1 MFDVDGIDGNGNDWN
16 ILVGEPVY
24 GANWWLTN
32 GSSADAKAADP
43 SGAND
48 GGNGSAYFGTL
59 AEWKTAL
66 PNARVYAGGFSLGS
80 GVKGDGV
87 IDSITYDG
95 TTYRF
100 TSTPS
105 TTTVVRKVHGTSS
118 ILRRPHRVRIDLRS
132 ETQPAHTTLG
142 RKLHWVVKVDGR
154 VVLNIHEGF
163 GAHDVLRQHFASR
176 VRQAPDRDPEER
188 RPGSPPRRQ
197 VLTQSPRGTG
207 RRQGSRIDLQEVRA
221 GLDGAARTTPLPP
234 PAAPRR

>member
-1 MFDVDGIDGNGNDWN
+1 MVRHPAAARPADRLRRRWHNGNGNDYN

-59 AEWKTAL
+59 ADWKAAL
-66 PNARVYAGGFSLGS
+66 PQARVYAGGFSLGS

-100 TSTPS
+100 TNKASAPS
-105 TTTVVRKVHGTSS
+105 TSVRNVQGTSS
-118 ILRRPHRVRIDLRS
+118 IVRRPHGVRVHLRS
-132 ETQPAHTTLG
+132 EPQPAHTTLG
-142 RKLHWVVKVDGR
+142 KKLHWVVKVDGR
-154 VVLNIHEGF
+154 VALNIREGF
-163 GAHDVLRQHFASR
+163 GDHDVLRQHFAI
-176 VRQAPDRDPEER
+176 
-188 RPGSPPRRQ
+188 GSGKHRIE
-197 VLTQSPRGTG
+197 VLKNGV
-207 RRQGSRIDLQEVRA
+207 EVRN
-221 GLDGAARTTPLPP
+221 RVVKF
-234 PAAPRR
+234 